1 MSYEEYSRERPDN
14 KVSREQF
21 ERMKQSVVVNIDV
34 KPVNLTWR
42 QHLEGIT
49 K

>member
-1 MSYEEYSRERPDN
+1 MSYEEYSREHPENR
-14 KVSREQF
+14 VSREQF
-21 ERMKQSVVVNIDV
+21 ESMKQSIITKIDA
-34 KPVNLTWR
+34 KPINLTWR